1 MDATQLHTRGD
12 IVLAESRASGEIRL
26 LGAHIAGELNC
37 HDATLTNDA
46 GPALNADGLRVDQGM
61 FCDGSFRASGEIRL
75 LGGHIAGQL
84 SLSGATLTNDS
95 GPALNADR
103 LRVDQGRVLR
113 RVVPRERRDPAGPR
127 AHRRPDQLPRRDAD
141 ERLRDDAYRSVLG
154 PEVVEAARRAPRALI
169 ALAIIASLL
178 FGVVFEATTT
188 PGGDLTPARAVSQT
202 APFQPVLYAIDI
214 LLPVVSLGQD
224 TAWNAHGAAQWATAA
239 STLLGWLLTTA
250 FVAGLIARRA

>member
-103 LRVDQGRVLR
+103 LRVDQGVFCDGSFRASGEIRLVR
-113 RVVPRERRDPAGPR
+113 AHIAGQISFRDATLTNDSATTRTGRCSGPR
-127 AHRRPDQLPRRDAD
+127 SSRRR
-141 ERLRDDAYRSVLG
+141 G
-154 PEVVEAARRAPRALI
+154 ARPAL
-169 ALAIIASLL
+169 
-178 FGVVFEATTT
+178 
-188 PGGDLTPARAVSQT
+188 
-202 APFQPVLYAIDI
+202 
-214 LLPVVSLGQD
+214 
-224 TAWNAHGAAQWATAA
+224 
-239 STLLGWLLTTA
+239 
-250 FVAGLIARRA
+250 